1 MMDVL
6 LPPYYGPIPGYGMG
20 NVSWLIG
27 HKETDAYAA
36 DVQAPVAYM
45 LPEKSDDMFGQMY
58 QHMTG
63 QKGFEWTPPMISTKN
78 TRGEQITVANPITIQ
93 TWFDKT
99 LKKVVYTREIN
110 AAVTGHFSTKKGQR
124 YAQLITGDKIFDK
137 TGFMGHPDM
146 KPEISTLDDIQK
158 MRKAL
163 IQILKKRVNR
173 IPIPFCL
180 LLHIILKFHMGYC
193 LLIRRLEQ
201 TEPVPRA
208 MVKTDGLKIAYL
220 PFHRI
225 AFRASKKALK
235 KG

>member
-1 MMDVL
+1 MDTA
-6 LPPYYGPIPGYGMG
+6 
-20 NVSWLIG
+20 
-27 HKETDAYAA
+27 E
-36 DVQAPVAYM
+36 
-45 LPEKSDDMFGQMY
+45 
-58 QHMTG
+58 
-63 QKGFEWTPPMISTKN
+63 ISTKN

-163 IQILKKRVNR
+163 IQILKKEGEQNPDPVLFIAAHYFKISHGVLPADQALGANGTCTTCHGKNGRVEDR
-173 IPIPFCL
+173 ILTFSPNSIQGFEE
-180 LLHIILKFHMGYC
+180 G
-193 LLIRRLEQ
+193 
-201 TEPVPRA
+201 V
-208 MVKTDGLKIAYL
+208 
-220 PFHRI
+220 
-225 AFRASKKALK
+225 K
-235 KG
+235 KGLILIDPEVSYIKPVDLDGDGNADVLGATQKEVLKATKEQLKEAHNNKTE